1 MHTMPLPDRM
11 IRIATKTFSRH
22 SNGQSVL
29 WQPQTGVC
37 VVAEGAETFL
47 RHIDRMG
54 RVEAEIVADIAAE
67 FGVEPEEIADDFREF
82 VVPLVEEGLLE
93 ESGDFPLPGRDAPS
107 KRLCRK
113 ASAFDTDG
121 NKHDDSWTPLG
132 DFYRRHGL
140 PGELHLDLT
149 DGCNERCVHCYLPKG
164 GAHFLDTG
172 IALKVL
178 KEFRE
183 AQGLTVFVSGGE
195 CMLHRDFAAIL
206 RRARELELNI
216 VVMSNVTRCD
226 GKMVDLLKEV
236 EPQFVNVSL
245 YAVTESIHDGITQV
259 PGSCRKTK
267 TAIDALLAAG
277 VPVRIATPF
286 MKENQGCVGELKA
299 FTRERHVHLI
309 PDAEIF
315 GPIDHSCSNR
325 THALSLAEMETLVSE
340 NKDIFEKACA
350 EPGRC
355 VPDAKVC
362 GIGEARLN
370 LDAEGRYY
378 PCDGFHGAIIG
389 DARKDSLWEVWTGE
403 ALNKLRALKNRDFG
417 ECGTCA
423 DRAWCKVCPMRNF
436 NETGDMFRHAPWR
449 CEAARV
455 WRRVFGGGGE
465 KSHRGTEAQSGEP
478 TKGTKEQGEKMREG
492 RELER

>member
-1 MHTMPLPDRM
+1 MRTRLCTRVF
-11 IRIATKTFSRH
+11 IRHAGDESVVWCPNTGGCTVMQNAGAILNEMSRDWRD
-22 SNGQSVL
+22 VK
-29 WQPQTGVC
+29 
-37 VVAEGAETFL
+37 
-47 RHIDRMG
+47 
-54 RVEAEIVADIAAE
+54 EIVRAVASKFDCGEDEVREGVQAVVVELAGQWFAEVESTGEADKNGLEVRPAA
-67 FGVEPEEIADDFREF
+67 GLPEGQGED
-82 VVPLVEEGLLE
+82 
-93 ESGDFPLPGRDAPS
+93 
-107 KRLCRK
+107 
-113 ASAFDTDG
+113 
-121 NKHDDSWTPLG
+121 WTPLG

-140 PGELHLDLT
+140 PSELHLDLT

-164 GAHFLDTG
+164 GAHFLDTK

-183 AQGLTVFVSGGE
+183 AQGLTVYVSGGE

-216 VVMSNVTRCD
+216 VVMSNLTRCD
-226 GKMVDLLKEV
+226 GKTVALLKEV

-245 YAVTESIHDGITQV
+245 YAVTESIHDAITQV
-259 PGSCRKTK
+259 PGSFRKTK
-267 TAIDALLAAG
+267 AAIDALLAEG

-286 MKENQGCVGELKA
+286 LKENKGCVDELKA
-299 FTRERHVHLI
+299 FVRERHVHLI

-340 NKDIFEKACA
+340 NKDVFAKDCA

-355 VPDAKVC
+355 VPDAKAC

-389 DARKDSLWEVWTGE
+389 DARKDSLWKVWTGE
-403 ALNKLRALKNRDFG
+403 ALNRLRALKNRDFG

-436 NETGDMFRHAPWR
+436 NETGDMFTHAPWR
-449 CEAARV
+449 CGAAMV
-455 WRRVFGGGGE
+455 WRRVFG
-465 KSHRGTEAQSGEP
+465 
-478 TKGTKEQGEKMREG
+478 KGAP
-492 RELER
+492 

>member
-1 MHTMPLPDRM
+1 M
-11 IRIATKTFSRH
+11 
-22 SNGQSVL
+22 
-29 WQPQTGVC
+29 WQPRTGGFLVLQDAEPFLRQISHAWANEEG
-37 VVAEGAETFL
+37 VVAEIGTTLGANPADVAADAKELFAML
-47 RHIDRMG
+47 
-54 RVEAEIVADIAAE
+54 VADGFLEMAN
-67 FGVEPEEIADDFREF
+67 VESDCADGHRDHK
-82 VVPLVEEGLLE
+82 LVGQI
-93 ESGDFPLPGRDAPS
+93 PDAN
-107 KRLCRK
+107 
-113 ASAFDTDG
+113 ASTA
-121 NKHDDSWTPLG
+121 KEDDNYSPFE

-140 PGELHLDLT
+140 PSELHLDLT

-172 IALKVL
+172 VALKVL

-183 AQGLTVFVSGGE
+183 AQGLTVYVSGGE

-216 VVMSNVTRCD
+216 VVMSNLTRCD
-226 GKMVDLLKEV
+226 GAMVELLKEF

-267 TAIDALLAAG
+267 AAIDALLAAG

-286 MKENQGCVGELKA
+286 MKENKGCVEEIKA
-299 FTRERHVHLI
+299 FARERRVHLI

-325 THALSLAEMETLVSE
+325 AHALSLAELETLVSG
-340 NKDIFEKACA
+340 NKDVFAKDCA
-350 EPGRC
+350 EAGRC

-362 GIGEARLN
+362 DIGVARLN

-378 PCDGFHGAIIG
+378 PCDGVHGAIIG

-417 ECGTCA
+417 ECASCA

-436 NETGDMFRHAPWR
+436 NETGDMFTHASWR
-449 CEAARV
+449 CGAARV
-455 WRRVFGGGGE
+455 WRRVFGEQRGE
-465 KSHRGTEAQSGEP
+465 G
-478 TKGTKEQGEKMREG
+478 
-492 RELER
+492 